1 MKRRASS
8 SLFLIVLLLILV
20 IILPACRR
28 RTELPPTPLPTL
40 TPTPRST
47 PLPAVAT
54 AIPVGSEASPVQML
68 IQPFGDQGDAEAAVA
83 DFQAALTERT
93 GFVFEVQLVNRPAEA
108 LTALCN
114 ASGSADTVA
123 WLTDTTYG
131 VASLLDCGQPL
142 AQVERRVG
150 NDTASGRAL
159 EIIATAELGLESVV
173 ALDGRTFCRLGQ
185 ADFYSWLGLG
195 LALASNDLSPV
206 TNVESIRDV
215 EDLETLIRTVAEG
228 DCDAAGIP
236 AGSLDLLEDDLG
248 ESATQVTILD
258 TTPAFPY
265 AVLTAASSL
274 PLGIRESLA
283 EVIVDMA
290 DDNETALLLRPLLG
304 QSGIVPATEDD
315 FDDLIRFLRSTELD
329 FRELGQ

>member
-8 SLFLIVLLLILV
+8 SLFLTVLLLILV

-28 RTELPPTPLPTL
+28 RTELQPTPLPTL

-54 AIPVGSEASPVQML
+54 AVPVGSESSPVQML
-68 IQPFGDQGDAEAAVA
+68 IQPFGERDDATAAAA

-93 GFVFEVQLVNRPAEA
+93 GFAFEVQLVNRPAEA

-114 ASGSADTVA
+114 STGSGNTVA
-123 WLTDTTYG
+123 WLTDTAYG

-142 AQVERRVG
+142 AQVERRIG
-150 NDTASGRAL
+150 SNTTSGRAL
-159 EIIATAELGLESVV
+159 EIITTAELGLESVI
-173 ALDGRTFCRLGQ
+173 ALDGRTFCRLGPT
-185 ADFYSWLGLG
+185 DFYSWLGVG
-195 LALASNDLSPV
+195 LALASNELSPV
-206 TNVESIRDV
+206 TNVDSIRDM
-215 EDLETLIRTVAEG
+215 EDLETLIRAVAEG

-236 AGSLDLLEDDLG
+236 AGSLELLEDELG
-248 ESATQVTILD
+248 DAATQVTILE
-258 TTPAFPY
+258 TTSEFPY
-265 AVLTAASSL
+265 AVLTVAPSL
-274 PLGIRESLA
+274 PLGIREALA
-283 EVIVDMA
+283 EVILELA

-304 QSGIVPATEDD
+304 QSGIISATEDD
-315 FDDLIRFLRSTELD
+315 FDDLIRFLRSTGLD